1 MTITTEIF
9 PNGWS
14 FTFIP
19 NSERPGPDWTPPT
32 DSYCLFVVR
41 GTTAVFRRSTENNY
55 PNDYGWSGRYYS
67 QYDQYWTAPGFN
79 GLAIAHHGYLP
90 GINCAKTISEH
101 GITALDAEMDVLRD
115 TLRPELAG
123 QPPEPDVR
131 MARFWVGFASGRFLV
146 REPDEDDR
154 RDVEFMKGLKQAA
167 EWNRWADMLNLP
179 KPRAFSYGKFRSV
192 VGDAAVRKW
201 TNQPSSVDIDDVPF

>member
-19 NSERPGPDWTPPT
+19 NSDRPDASWRPPGN
-32 DSYCLFVVR
+32 SYCLFVYR
-41 GTTAVFRRSTENNY
+41 ETLAVFRRNTEINC
-55 PNDYGWSGRYYS
+55 PNDYAWQGGMYRNYS
-67 QYDQYWTAPGFN
+67 DYWNNPCFT
-79 GLAIAHHGYLP
+79 GLAIAHREYLP
-90 GINCAKTISEH
+90 GIDCAKIISEH
-101 GITALDAEMDVLRD
+101 NITALNAEMDVLRD

-123 QPPEPDVR
+123 QPPEPSIR
-131 MARFWVGFASGRFLV
+131 AARFWVGFMWGRFQV
-146 REPDEDDR
+146 TEPDEDDR

-179 KPRAFSYGKFRSV
+179 KPRTFSYGKFRSV
-192 VGDAAVRKW
+192 VGDATVRKW